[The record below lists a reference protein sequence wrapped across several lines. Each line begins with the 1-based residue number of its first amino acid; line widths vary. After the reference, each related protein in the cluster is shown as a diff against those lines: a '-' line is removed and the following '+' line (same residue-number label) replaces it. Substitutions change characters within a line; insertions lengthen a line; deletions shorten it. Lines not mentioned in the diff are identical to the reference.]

1 MRTFT
6 FTDEQV
12 RLLLQGVNMLST
24 ETAGLLGAVNRG
36 GQEVGPW
43 QRAMREVVGRT
54 MLDLLDLKDTLETD
68 VCGAC
73 GLRLVLVERGLCACC
88 ARDTMSDED
97 FMAWRNA
104 NMPGGE

>member
-12 RLLLQGVNMLST
+12 RLLLTGLSNLST
-24 ETAGLLGAVNRG
+24 ETAGLMGALNRPDNNT
-36 GQEVGPW
+36 PW
-43 QRAMREVVGRT
+43 GKALREVTSRT
-54 MLDLLDLKDTLETD
+54 MLDLLDLQDMLTTD
-68 VCGAC
+68 VCGGC
-73 GLRLVLVERGLCACC
+73 GLRLVLVERGLCSCC